1 MEGKRPRV
9 NNLILQ
15 VVENQ
20 LQDKTPPEAAQVFEK
35 LVGEGYSEEDSKHL
49 IGSAIVAEMR
59 TVVQTGKP
67 FNAERYVGLL
77 AKLPELPTES
87 V

>member
-1 MEGKRPRV
+1 MDVEKPRV

-20 LQDKTPPEAAQVFEK
+20 LRDNKPAEAKLAFER
-35 LVGEGYSEEDSKHL
+35 LTGAGFSEEDTKHL

-59 TVVQTGKP
+59 NVLQTSKP
-67 FNAERYVGLL
+67 FDAERYGKLL
-77 AKLPELPTES
+77 ENLPELPKEQP
-87 V
+87 